1 MSNQKT
7 KTIVKTSKLF
17 SLILRHQPDVIGI
30 ELDENG
36 WADIKELI
44 GKFSKKYFPI
54 NRSIMDEV
62 VANNNK
68 KRFSY
73 DDSGTKIRANQGHSI
88 AVDVELEEKT
98 PPHVLYHGTV
108 EKFLHLIFESGLLK
122 MSRQH
127 VHLSADIDT
136 AKNVGSRRGKPVILT
151 VDSQQAFADGI
162 KFYLSKNGVWL
173 ADHIPTKYLQR
184 I

>member
-1 MSNQKT
+1 MSNQ

-30 ELDENG
+30 TLDENG
-36 WADIKELI
+36 WANVNELI
-44 GKFSKKYFPI
+44 AKFSKKYFPI
-54 NRSIMDEV
+54 NRVLLDEV

-68 KRFSY
+68 KRFSFN
-73 DDSGTKIRANQGHSI
+73 DSGTKIRANQGHSI
-88 AVDVELEEKT
+88 TVDVELEEKT
-98 PPHVLYHGTV
+98 PPDILYHGTV

-127 VHLSADIDT
+127 VHLSADVET
-136 AKNVGSRRGKPVILT
+136 AKNVGSRRGKPVLLT
-151 VDSQQAFADGI
+151 VDARQAFRDGI

-173 ADHIPTKYLQR
+173 ADHIPVKYLQR
-184 I
+184 L